1 MFCAATASEVSAGN
15 NQPGASE
22 RASEQASKREKTR
35 SVHVGVCGV
44 GRVGYLVET
53 PASVD
58 GAALDGLVDDLGER
72 GEEVAAEDLR
82 VEEDLRAEEPLVAD
96 VDVVGL
102 LAHRLDAL
110 VGLEPLVG
118 LGVVLLELL
127 HDVGAHVA
135 EGLLHSPTHHSKKN
149 SAGGGG
155 HEQISSRH
163 EYWGGGRREEQRGRK
178 GYLDALGHLE
188 RLGGGDLL
196 VTLTEE
202 LQHKVGD
209 VATGQ
214 RDVLDAAADNVALS
228 LWVGGGG
235 TKSGFLL
242 SGCVATDHTVA

>member
-1 MFCAATASEVSAGN
+1 MVEPPLSTMFCVTTATTASEVSAGN
-15 NQPGASE
+15 NQP
-22 RASEQASKREKTR
+22 RASEQAGNERR
-35 SVHVGVCGV
+35 PGPSVGGW
-44 GRVGYLVET
+44 GYLVET

-135 EGLLHSPTHHSKKN
+135 EGLLHSPTPHPHTHARRAATNREKN
-149 SAGGGG
+149 KISGRATTNVCGGGG
-155 HEQISSRH
+155 
-163 EYWGGGRREEQRGRK
+163 EEQRNK
-178 GYLDALGHLE
+178 CYLDALGHLE

-202 LQHKVGD
+202 LQHEVGD

-214 RDVLDAAADNVALS
+214 RDVLDAAANDVALS
-228 LWVGGGG
+228 LWGGGGG
-235 TKSGFLL
+235 T
-242 SGCVATDHTVA
+242 